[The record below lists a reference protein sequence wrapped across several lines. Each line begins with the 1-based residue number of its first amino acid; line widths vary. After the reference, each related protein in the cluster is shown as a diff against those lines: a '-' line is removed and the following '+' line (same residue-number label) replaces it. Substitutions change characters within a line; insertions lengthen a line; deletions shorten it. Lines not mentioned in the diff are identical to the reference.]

1 MRKITKE
8 AVERFINGG
17 NIFKSDNTRVDC
29 SSHTNH
35 MYLHDNLIA
44 VNDHISGRIRV
55 SLAGWNTK
63 TTRERLNGIP
73 GVSVHTV
80 NGSPILN
87 GQIIEDDKFYT
98 I

>member
-8 AVERFINGG
+8 AVEAFLKGCN
-17 NIFKSDNTRVDC
+17 FKSDNTEVNVTRHNVGY
-29 SSHTNH
+29 
-35 MYLHDNLIA
+35 YLHDNLIA
-44 VNDHISGRIRV
+44 LKSGDKIEV

-73 GVSVHTV
+73 GVSIHTV
-80 NGSPILN
+80 KGVPILN

-98 I
+98 V